1 MLIETDRAE
10 AKKKLTENS
19 LLVMLM
25 VKDFLNNLSQ
35 ALLARM
41 QLMLLIDSLYVG
53 LLKGL

>member
-1 MLIETDRAE
+1 MLIETDKAE
-10 AKKKLTENS
+10 AKKKLTENC
-19 LLVMLM
+19 LLVMVM
-25 VKDFLNNLSQ
+25 IKDFLNNLSQ